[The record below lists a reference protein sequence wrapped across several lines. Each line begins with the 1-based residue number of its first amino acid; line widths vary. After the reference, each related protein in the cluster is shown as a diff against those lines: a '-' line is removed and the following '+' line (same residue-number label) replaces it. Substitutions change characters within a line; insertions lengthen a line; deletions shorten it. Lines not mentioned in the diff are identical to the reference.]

1 MATLANHIVVLTD
14 HRVRG
19 EIDNDRDYDRVSGRV
34 IRLIRL
40 IHDPADPAAGPKAV
54 RG

>member
-1 MATLANHIVVLTD
+1 MATLADRMVVLTD

-34 IRLIRL
+34 IRLI
-40 IHDPADPAAGPKAV
+40 HDPADPAVGPKTV